1 MAAAVSLISVYTWMT
16 GRSPH
21 KDLSTLHSL
30 SRSRAPVSG
39 RRLRYHPLVNR
50 LAGLFVSTLKIRLST
65 PPYKAEYMPTLLSGL
80 RSIFAVVKVYIQIFL
95 NTAFMRDRKK
105 SK

>member
-39 RRLRYHPLVNR
+39 RRLRYHPLANR
-50 LAGLFVSTLKIRLST
+50 LASLFVSKIRIRLST
-65 PPYKAEYMPTLLSGL
+65 PLYKTEYMPTLLSMM
-80 RSIFAVVKVYIQIFL
+80 RSIFAVVNVYIQIFL
-95 NTAFMRDRKK
+95 NKAFV
-105 SK
+105 